1 MAGMAKAIL
10 VATKKRRG
18 RPPTTG
24 KGTRVTLRLH
34 APELNVL
41 DEWAAANGC
50 TRAEALRRMAMTGL
64 DVNVPERRK
73 R

>member
-1 MAGMAKAIL
+1 MAKSIP

-34 APELNVL
+34 SPELTAL
-41 DEWAAANGC
+41 DDWAAANGC
-50 TRAEALRRMAMTGL
+50 TRAEALRRMAMVGL
-64 DVNVPERRK
+64 DLMVPDRRK
-73 R
+73 PRP

>member
-1 MAGMAKAIL
+1 MAKSIP
-10 VATKKRRG
+10 VATKKKRG

-34 APELNVL
+34 TPEITAL
-41 DEWAAANGC
+41 DQWAAANGC
-50 TRAEALRRMAMTGL
+50 TRAEALRRMAMAGL
-64 DVNVPERRK
+64 DALVGERGK